1 MDLKRHEESN
11 RPNAELGDA
20 FVAQPAAEIVALNRG
35 WSDNPDDH
43 LDGFGYR
50 HQVVFMLLL
59 TRYVP
64 EDNAKLPDAEVLIGI
79 VGHNTING
87 IDISQIIFDKATEKN
102 LYAYLS
108 VADINQPL
116 VLGSDSP

>member
-11 RPNAELGDA
+11 GPNAELGDA
-20 FVAQPAAEIVALNRG
+20 FVAQPAVELVAFYRG

-43 LDGFGYR
+43 MDGFGYR
-50 HQVVFMLLL
+50 HPVVFMLLL
-59 TRYVP
+59 KRYVP
-64 EDNAKLPDAEVLIGI
+64 QDNAKLPDAEVRMGI
-79 VGHNTING
+79 VGHNTIDG
-87 IDISQIIFDKATEKN
+87 IDISQVVFDKAIEKT

-116 VLGSDSP
+116 VLGSDSH